1 MKASVNFLL
10 GLLVLL
16 GFVSV
21 SPAQK
26 AKHYKELKFPSLREP
41 VIPEPARFELTNGMV
56 VYLLEDHELPII
68 DLSAVIRSGSRWE
81 PPDKIG
87 LASVTGQ
94 VTRTGGTTS
103 TTGDKLD
110 DELEAIAASV
120 ETFIGQNSGGAQMSV
135 MREDIDKVLEIF
147 ADVLMNPAFRED
159 KIELAK
165 IRARDAI
172 ARRNDNVLGITS
184 REFSKLIYGTQS
196 PYSRHTEYETI
207 DNISRDDLVT
217 FHKRYFVPNNIIL
230 GAWGDFDTQE
240 MKRKIEHVFRQWQ
253 PSDVTVPSVPEVRY
267 EFGQRVYFIQKDD
280 VNQTNVR
287 IGHIGGRLDDTDFF
301 ALKVA
306 SEILGSGPTSR
317 VFKNLRSSQ
326 GLAYQVFALWGANY
340 DYPGVFQA
348 GGQTKSE
355 TSMKFIKALV
365 KEIEDITRSEVTDG
379 ELRVAKESILNSF
392 VFNFDTKAEI
402 VSRILRYEYYG
413 YPKDFLQQYKRN
425 IEKVTKGDILRV
437 AQKYFKPD
445 QMVILA
451 VGRAQDF
458 DEPLSALGTVT
469 TIDITI
475 PELEEVVPVATPEM
489 IAKGK
494 KILAEAVEAAGGAR
508 LKAINDIMQVGQM
521 TMVTPQGEF
530 TGGVETVLKFP
541 RQFLQK
547 MKMPFGEMT
556 IVYDGKTAWVKSPL
570 GVQDALESQKKEIL
584 SSVAR
589 DPLYILKNYDLPR
602 YTVQFLKE
610 ETVDGMRVFVV
621 LVRDSKTDQT
631 VQLSFDSKTNR
642 VVKSS
647 YTAPWMGAPAK
658 LEEIYSDYRTVNG
671 ITLAFKM
678 LINKNGQ
685 KAAETVWNEIKV
697 NSGVTDALFKKQ

>member
-1 MKASVNFLL
+1 VKHFIHFFVGLMVLVNFL
-10 GLLVLL
+10 
-16 GFVSV
+16 SV
-21 SPAQK
+21 ASAQK
-26 AKHYKELKFPSLREP
+26 AKHYKQLKYPALREL
-41 VIPEPARFELTNGMV
+41 VVPEPARFELSNGMV

-87 LASVTGQ
+87 LASITGQ
-94 VTRTGGTTS
+94 VMRIGGTT
-103 TTGDKLD
+103 TKTGDELD

-120 ETFIGQNSGGAQMSV
+120 ETFIGQNSGGGRMSV

-172 ARRNDNVLGITS
+172 ARRNDDVGGITS
-184 REFSKLIYGTQS
+184 REFRKLIYGAQS
-196 PYSRHTEYETI
+196 PYAQHTEYETI
-207 DNISRDDLVT
+207 ENVTRDDLVA
-217 FHKRYFVPNNIIL
+217 FHKRYFVPNNIMI
-230 GAWGDFDTQE
+230 GAWGDFDTEE
-240 MKRKIEHVFRQWQ
+240 MKKKIELAFKDWQ
-253 PSDVTVPSVPEVRY
+253 QSKLDIPGIPEVHY

-287 IGHIGGRLDDTDFF
+287 VGHIGGRIDDPDFF
-301 ALKVA
+301 ALHLA
-306 SEILGSGPTSR
+306 SEILGSGFSSR
-317 VFKNLRSSQ
+317 VYRNVRSAQ
-326 GLAYQVFALWGANY
+326 ALAYSVFARWGASY
-340 DYPGVFQA
+340 DYPGIFQG

-355 TSMKFIKALV
+355 TSIKFIKALV

-379 ELRVAKESILNSF
+379 ELRVAKEGILNSF

-413 YPKDFLQQYKRN
+413 YPKDFLQQYKRK
-425 IEKVTKGDILRV
+425 IEKVTKGDVLRV

-475 PELEEVVPVATPEM
+475 PEPEEVVPVATPEM

-541 RQFLQK
+541 QQFLQK

-556 IVYDGKTAWVKSPL
+556 IVYDGKTAWVKSPR

-602 YTVQFLKE
+602 YKVQFLKE

-631 VQLSFDSKTNR
+631 VQLSFDSKKNR

-647 YTAPWMGAPAK
+647 YTAPWLGTPAK

-671 ITLAFKM
+671 ITLPFKTV
-678 LINKNGQ
+678 INKDGQ